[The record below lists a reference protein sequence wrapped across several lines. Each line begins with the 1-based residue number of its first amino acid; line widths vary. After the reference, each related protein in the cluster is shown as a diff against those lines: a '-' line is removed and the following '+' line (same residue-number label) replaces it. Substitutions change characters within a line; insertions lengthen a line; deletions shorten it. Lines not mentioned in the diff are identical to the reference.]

1 MLERYTEKLF
11 QDLMEQKE
19 AIIFQQL
26 KGLIQD
32 GVLQIEQ
39 TEAVLVQDP
48 LSQSLKLQQAVRLT
62 FNAEAVIEN
71 YRKKVARLVDK
82 LNKIQKI
89 MDNEPTNDSI

>member
-11 QDLMEQKE
+11 EDLMEQKE

-26 KGLIQD
+26 KNLIQD

-48 LSQSLKLQQAVRLT
+48 LSQSIKLQQAVRLT
-62 FNAEAVIEN
+62 FNGEAVIEN
-71 YRKKVARLVDK
+71 YRKKVARLVEK
-82 LNKIQKI
+82 LNKLQKI
-89 MDNEPTNDSI
+89 INDEPTNDPI

>member
-1 MLERYTEKLF
+1 MLDFNSSRYTEKILEN
-11 QDLMEQKE
+11 LMEQKE

-26 KGLIQD
+26 KNLIVD

-48 LSQSLKLQQAVRLT
+48 MSQTLKLQQAVRLT

-71 YRKKVARLVDK
+71 YRKKVTRLSEK
-82 LNKIQKI
+82 LIAIVKILK
-89 MDNEPTNDSI
+89 DN